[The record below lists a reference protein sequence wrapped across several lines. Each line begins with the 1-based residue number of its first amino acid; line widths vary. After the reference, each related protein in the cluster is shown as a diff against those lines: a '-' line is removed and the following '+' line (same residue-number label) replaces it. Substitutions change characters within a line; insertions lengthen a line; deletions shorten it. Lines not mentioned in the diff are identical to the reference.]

1 MVRWNKAYIKGTDE
15 IENINDNLLPNTEYE
30 CVACRK
36 AMTPKKGPIRTHHFA
51 HKEKTQDC
59 DPESYFHKLGKTI
72 FKQMFDESSI
82 FEIHC
87 PYCID
92 LKKENKECIIEQDHK
107 IKHNADLLLK
117 HIDNPQK
124 DIAIEIYVSHQ
135 NTIEKIN
142 KGYPIIEIKIPSN
155 FIEED
160 NTDSDWIENK
170 IKDICTPPLK
180 EDSNIRFYNFE
191 ENITYV
197 SKKINSISDIHSNTL
212 SEYCDENDFYIKK
225 NHFRE
230 YEKSGESSPFSH
242 QKSLND
248 TSSFKNEQQPVTYNP
263 ISLPIRYSKEK
274 KFIVDSYI
282 AEKYPDIKHTSAL
295 LPNGVYIID
304 IIVSDGNESYKLGIH
319 YNKYEVIKGDF
330 NRKIP
335 DKWKQALREYIMAL
349 KEAPIIY

>member
-1 MVRWNKAYIKGTDE
+1 MVRWNKAYIKGTKE
-15 IENINDNLLPNTEYE
+15 IVNINDNLLSNTEYE

-36 AMTPKKGPIRTHHFA
+36 AMIAKRGTIRTPHFA

-72 FKQMFDESSI
+72 FKQMFDESSV

-87 PYCID
+87 PNCID
-92 LKKENKECIIEQDHK
+92 LKKEYKECIIEQGHK
-107 IKHNADLLLK
+107 IKHKADLLLK

-124 DIAIEIYVSHQ
+124 DIAIEIFASHQ

-142 KGYPIIEIKIPSN
+142 KGYPIIEIKISSI
-155 FIEED
+155 FTKGD
-160 NTDSDWIENK
+160 DTDSDWIENK
-170 IKDICTPPLK
+170 IKEICTPPLK

-197 SKKINSISDIHSNTL
+197 SKNINSIPNILGNTFG
-212 SEYCDENDFYIKK
+212 ECCDETDLYIKK

-230 YEKSGESSPFSH
+230 YEKSVESPPFNH
-242 QKSLND
+242 QNPQSD
-248 TSSFKNEQQPVTYNP
+248 TNSFSNEQQFIIYNA
-263 ISLPIRYSKEK
+263 ISLPTRYAKEK
-274 KFIVDSYI
+274 RFIVDSYI
-282 AEKYPDIKHTSAL
+282 AVKYPNIKHISAL

-335 DKWKQALREYIMAL
+335 DKWKHALREYIMAL
-349 KEAPIIY
+349 KEAPII